1 MVGLTKENIAH
12 IIKQPESISEQ
23 QLKSLENLAAQFPFS
38 AFIQA
43 MLTKAYK
50 LSNDIGY
57 HEQLEKA
64 AFSIADRKVLYRYIH
79 RPALI
84 EKIKTVM
91 TGNEVKENE
100 QDLKQTPIKE
110 NDAQLIE
117 LEKNILSAAINSSIQ
132 QEVQQ
137 KAPVANPQKNIS
149 NKKTVDFA
157 KLKMPL
163 SSWLAHPSKKEPS
176 ENKLDTDSIIENY
189 IAGKTTTKST
199 PFFSPAESAK
209 LSLVDNEE
217 FVTET
222 LAEIHVK
229 QGNYPKAIQIYEGL
243 MLKFPEKNTF
253 FASRIRFIQE
263 KSNYK

>member
-1 MVGLTKENIAH
+1 MVGLSKENIAH
-12 IIKQPESISEQ
+12 IIKQPESISEE

-38 AFIQA
+38 ALIQA

-91 TGNEVKENE
+91 TGNVITGNEVKENE

-137 KAPVANPQKNIS
+137 KVPVVNPQKNIS
-149 NKKTVDFA
+149 NKT
-157 KLKMPL
+157 
-163 SSWLAHPSKKEPS
+163 
-176 ENKLDTDSIIENY
+176 
-189 IAGKTTTKST
+189 
-199 PFFSPAESAK
+199 
-209 LSLVDNEE
+209 
-217 FVTET
+217 
-222 LAEIHVK
+222 
-229 QGNYPKAIQIYEGL
+229 
-243 MLKFPEKNTF
+243 
-253 FASRIRFIQE
+253 R
-263 KSNYK
+263 